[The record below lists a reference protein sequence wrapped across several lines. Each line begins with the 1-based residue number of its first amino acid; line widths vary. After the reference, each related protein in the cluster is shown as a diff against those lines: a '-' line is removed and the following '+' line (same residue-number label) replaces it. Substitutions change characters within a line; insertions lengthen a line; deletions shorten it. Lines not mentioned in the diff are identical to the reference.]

1 MYCDKI
7 RDNVWTM
14 KEIKCSDLVRHDL
27 EGAIVCP
34 EADAGHIL
42 EPNRKATARDKQ
54 K

>member
-1 MYCDKI
+1 MYQDKI
-7 RDNVWTM
+7 RYNVWTITEM
-14 KEIKCSDLVRHDL
+14 KCLVPARHDL